1 MNYEKFFELSEK
13 AQFVTNEIRREFL
26 KVKDEL
32 HFIQRHVFN
41 IDVEYL
47 LETNKNN
54 SINENIDD
62 EYENAIKIANL
73 SDKKIDYLKNN
84 YKLKN
89 YYAFKA
95 RFLRKQSEI
104 IYNYEL
110 TVSSLRDLNDFYDN
124 NIICYHYENVT
135 IDDIKR

>member
-1 MNYEKFFELSEK
+1 M
-13 AQFVTNEIRREFL
+13 
-26 KVKDEL
+26 

-54 SINENIDD
+54 SIDENIDD

-84 YKLKN
+84 YKLK
-89 YYAFKA
+89 
-95 RFLRKQSEI
+95 
-104 IYNYEL
+104 
-110 TVSSLRDLNDFYDN
+110 
-124 NIICYHYENVT
+124 T
-135 IDDIKR
+135 ITL